1 MKFFTALWF
10 IFMGLLSFFSINAIA
25 QTKEETEAWI
35 IKQTEVNREEIK
47 HSIEGDVLIS
57 QVTMVMN
64 IGGLGGGPIRKV
76 IPISQVTTIA
86 YTHTNEYLSYTMTC
100 DTPCAYLLDEPEE
113 KRPKF
118 LFEIYKNLEASYVLR
133 MNKALLHLVKLH
145 GGKAK
150 IVKAETPKEAF

>member
-1 MKFFTALWF
+1 MKFLITLCFLTL
-10 IFMGLLSFFSINAIA
+10 FSVSATA

-35 IKQTEVNREEIK
+35 IKQTEVNPREIK

-57 QVTMVMN
+57 KVTMLN
-64 IGGLGGGPIRKV
+64 GIGGLGGEPVEKA
-76 IPISQVTTIA
+76 IPISHITKIV

-100 DTPCAYLLDEPEE
+100 DKPCAYLLDEPDE

-118 LFEIYKNLEASYVLR
+118 LFEIYKKLDTSFAAR

-150 IVKAETPKEAF
+150 IVKAQIQKEAF

>member
-1 MKFFTALWF
+1 M
-10 IFMGLLSFFSINAIA
+10 LSFLSINATA

-35 IKQTEVNREEIK
+35 IKQSELNPQEIK

-57 QVTMVMN
+57 KVTMVN
-64 IGGLGGGPIRKV
+64 GIGGLGGEPVEKG
-76 IPISQVTTIA
+76 IPISQITNIV

-100 DTPCAYLLDEPEE
+100 DKPCAYLLEEPDE

-118 LFEIYKNLEASYVLR
+118 LFEIYKKLDSSYAAR
-133 MNKALLHLVKLH
+133 MNKAMLHLIKLH

-150 IVKAETPKEAF
+150 IIKAEASKEAF

>member
-1 MKFFTALWF
+1 MKFFIALF
-10 IFMGLLSFFSINAIA
+10 LLTLFSVSATA
-25 QTKEETEAWI
+25 QTKEETESWI
-35 IKQTEVNREEIK
+35 LKQTEVNPSEIK

-57 QVTMVMN
+57 KVTMVN
-64 IGGLGGGPIRKV
+64 GVGGLGREPVEKGT
-76 IPISQVTTIA
+76 PISQITNIV

-100 DTPCAYLLDEPEE
+100 DKPCAYLLDEPDE

-118 LFEIYKNLEASYVLR
+118 LFEIYGKFDASYVPR

-150 IVKAETPKEAF
+150 IVKAEAPKEAF

>member
-1 MKFFTALWF
+1 MKFLITLCLF
-10 IFMGLLSFFSINAIA
+10 SFLSINAMA
-25 QTKEETEAWI
+25 QTKEETESWI
-35 IKQTEVNREEIK
+35 LKQTEVNPSEIK

-57 QVTMVMN
+57 KVTMVN
-64 IGGLGGGPIRKV
+64 GIGGLGGEPVEKG
-76 IPISQVTTIA
+76 IPISQITSIV

-100 DTPCAYLLDEPEE
+100 DKPCAYLLDEPDE

-118 LFEIYKNLEASYVLR
+118 LFEIYKKLDSSYVPR

-150 IVKAETPKEAF
+150 IVKAVASKEAF

>member
-1 MKFFTALWF
+1 MIKKLV
-10 IFMGLLSFFSINAIA
+10 ISLLFSCVAVNAVA

-35 IKQTEVNREEIK
+35 IKQTEVNPYEIK
-47 HSIEGDVLIS
+47 HSIEGDELIS
-57 QVTMVMN
+57 HITMPSVN
-64 IGGLGGGPIRKV
+64 IGNPPIQKA

-100 DTPCAYLLDEPEE
+100 DQPCAYLLDEPDE

-118 LFEIYKNLEASYVLR
+118 LFEIYKKLDASYVPR

-150 IVKAETPKEAF
+150 VVKAEVPKEAF

>member
-1 MKFFTALWF
+1 MKFFIT
-10 IFMGLLSFFSINAIA
+10 ICLLSFLSLNAMA

-35 IKQTEVNREEIK
+35 LKQTEANPSEIK
-47 HSIEGDVLIS
+47 HSIEDDVLIS
-57 QVTMVMN
+57 KVHMVN
-64 IGGLGGGPIRKV
+64 GVGGFGGDPIEKG
-76 IPISQVTTIA
+76 IPISQITKIV

-100 DTPCAYLLDEPEE
+100 DKPCAYLLDEPDE

-118 LFEIYKNLEASYVLR
+118 LFEIYKKFDASYVPR

-150 IVKAETPKEAF
+150 LAKAEALKEAF

>member
-1 MKFFTALWF
+1 MKFFTALC
-10 IFMGLLSFFSINAIA
+10 LLSFLSVTAMA
-25 QTKEETEAWI
+25 QTQEETETWI
-35 IKQTEVNREEIK
+35 LKQTEVNPREIK

-57 QVTMVMN
+57 KVTMVN
-64 IGGLGGGPIRKV
+64 GIGGLRGEPVEKG
-76 IPISQVTTIA
+76 IPISQITNIV

-100 DTPCAYLLDEPEE
+100 DKPCAYLLDEPDE

-118 LFEIYKNLEASYVLR
+118 LFEIYKKLDSSYVPR

-150 IVKAETPKEAF
+150 LTKAEALKEAF

>member
-1 MKFFTALWF
+1 MKFFITLC
-10 IFMGLLSFFSINAIA
+10 LLSFFSINAMA

-35 IKQTEVNREEIK
+35 IKQSELNPQEIK
-47 HSIEGDVLIS
+47 HNIEDDVFIS
-57 QVTMVMN
+57 KVTMVN
-64 IGGLGGGPIRKV
+64 GIGGLGGEPVEKG
-76 IPISQVTTIA
+76 IPISQITNIV

-100 DTPCAYLLDEPEE
+100 DKPCAYLLDEPDE

-118 LFEIYKNLEASYVLR
+118 LFEIYKKFDSSYVQR

-150 IVKAETPKEAF
+150 IVKAEAPKEAF

>member
-1 MKFFTALWF
+1 MRWRKLKKKLKL
-10 IFMGLLSFFSINAIA
+10 GLLNKLKLNP
-25 QTKEETEAWI
+25 Q
-35 IKQTEVNREEIK
+35 EIK

-57 QVTMVMN
+57 KVTMVN
-64 IGGLGGGPIRKV
+64 GIGGLGGEPVEKG
-76 IPISQVTTIA
+76 IPISQITKIV

-100 DTPCAYLLDEPEE
+100 DKPCAYLLDEPDE

-118 LFEIYKNLEASYVLR
+118 LFEIYKKFDSSYVPR

-150 IVKAETPKEAF
+150 DC

>member
-1 MKFFTALWF
+1 MKFFTALC
-10 IFMGLLSFFSINAIA
+10 LLSFFSISATA
-25 QTKEETEAWI
+25 QTKEETESWI
-35 IKQTEVNREEIK
+35 LKQTEVNPSEIK

-57 QVTMVMN
+57 KVTMVN
-64 IGGLGGGPIRKV
+64 GIGGLGGEPVEKG
-76 IPISQVTTIA
+76 IPISQISNIV

-100 DTPCAYLLDEPEE
+100 GKPCAYLLDEPEE

-118 LFEIYKNLEASYVLR
+118 LFEIYKKLDSSYVPR

-150 IVKAETPKEAF
+150 LAKTESSKEAF

>member
-1 MKFFTALWF
+1 MKFFITLC
-10 IFMGLLSFFSINAIA
+10 LLSFLSINATA

-35 IKQTEVNREEIK
+35 IKQSELNPQEIK

-57 QVTMVMN
+57 KVTMVN
-64 IGGLGGGPIRKV
+64 GIGGLGGEPVEKG
-76 IPISQVTTIA
+76 IPISQITNIV

-100 DTPCAYLLDEPEE
+100 DKPCAYLLEEPDE

-118 LFEIYKNLEASYVLR
+118 LFEIYKKLDSSYAAR
-133 MNKALLHLVKLH
+133 MNKAMLHLIKLH

-150 IVKAETPKEAF
+150 IIKAEALKEAF

>member
-1 MKFFTALWF
+1 MKFFITLC
-10 IFMGLLSFFSINAIA
+10 LLSFLSTNVMA

-35 IKQTEVNREEIK
+35 IKQTELNPQEIK

-57 QVTMVMN
+57 KVTMVN
-64 IGGLGGGPIRKV
+64 GIGGLGGESIEKG
-76 IPISQVTTIA
+76 IPISEITNIV

-100 DTPCAYLLDEPEE
+100 DKPCAYLLDEPDE

-118 LFEIYKNLEASYVLR
+118 LFEIYKKLDSSYAAR
-133 MNKALLHLVKLH
+133 MNKALLHLIKSH

-150 IVKAETPKEAF
+150 IIKAEALKEAF

>member
-1 MKFFTALWF
+1 MIKKLVVSLLFTFVAF
-10 IFMGLLSFFSINAIA
+10 NAVA

-35 IKQTEVNREEIK
+35 IKQTEVNPYALK
-47 HSIEGDVLIS
+47 HSIEGDELIS
-57 QVTMVMN
+57 HLTMPSFN
-64 IGGLGGGPIRKV
+64 IGDPPIQKA

-100 DTPCAYLLDEPEE
+100 DLPCAYLLDEPHL

-118 LFEIYKNLEASYVLR
+118 LFEIYKKFDASYVPR
-133 MNKALLHLVKLH
+133 MSKALLNLVKLH

-150 IVKAETPKEAF
+150 IVKAEVVKEAY

>member
-1 MKFFTALWF
+1 MKFFTALC
-10 IFMGLLSFFSINAIA
+10 LLSFLSVTAMA
-25 QTKEETEAWI
+25 QTQEETETWI
-35 IKQTEVNREEIK
+35 LKQTEVNPREIK

-57 QVTMVMN
+57 KVTMVN
-64 IGGLGGGPIRKV
+64 GIGGLGGEPVEKG
-76 IPISQVTTIA
+76 IPISQITNIV

-100 DTPCAYLLDEPEE
+100 DQPCAYLLDEPDE

-118 LFEIYKNLEASYVLR
+118 LFEIYKKLDSSYVPR

-150 IVKAETPKEAF
+150 LTKAEALKEAF

>member
-1 MKFFTALWF
+1 MKFFTTLCF

-35 IKQTEVNREEIK
+35 IKQTELNPQEIK
-47 HSIEGDVLIS
+47 HNIEGDVLIS
-57 QVTMVMN
+57 KVTMLN
-64 IGGLGGGPIRKV
+64 GIGGLGGEPIEKG

-100 DTPCAYLLDEPEE
+100 DKPCAYLLDEPDE

-118 LFEIYKNLEASYVLR
+118 LFEIYKKLDSSYVPR
-133 MNKALLHLVKLH
+133 MNKALVQLVKLH

-150 IVKAETPKEAF
+150 LAKAEASKEAF